1 MSPNLEISTVI
12 GCRMGCDYC
21 PQGIHVANYVKR
33 SRLTTMQFQDFVTI
47 LSTVPKE
54 VEIVFAG
61 MAEPWLNA
69 SCTNMVLHAFQEGYK
84 VGVYTTGS
92 GMRPS
97 DVEYIKSLPFSFFA
111 LHLPDAHGRMKLN
124 ITDQYLRVISELV
137 KMPHSCMVIGELHPE
152 VETVT
157 GPVQD
162 GSDGLYSRAGLIKTL
177 AIPRKSGVLHCSACG
192 PKIDHNVV
200 LPNGDVLLC
209 CMDYAQKHIIGN
221 LLKTEYTDLFHS
233 VEYLKVMEGLK
244 KEGEIICRYCEI
256 SKN

>member
-1 MSPNLEISTVI
+1 
-12 GCRMGCDYC
+12 MGCDYC
-21 PQGIHVANYVKR
+21 PQGVHVANYVKR
-33 SRLTTMQFQDFVTI
+33 SRVTTMEYADFVQM
-47 LSTVPKE
+47 LSTVPKD

-84 VGVYTTGS
+84 VGVYTTGA
-92 GMRPS
+92 GMRLS

-111 LHLPDAHGRMKLN
+111 LHLPDAHGRMKMI
-124 ITDQYLRVISELV
+124 ITEQYLRVLGELI

-152 VETVT
+152 VEKIT
-157 GPVQD
+157 GLVED
-162 GSDGLYSRAGLIKTL
+162 NSDGLLSRAGLIKTL

-192 PKIDHNVV
+192 PKIDHNIL

-209 CMDYAQKHIIGN
+209 CMDYAQKHVIGN
-221 LLKTEYTDLFHS
+221 LLKMEYSDLFHS
-233 VEYLKVMEGLK
+233 SEYMRVMDGLK
-244 KEGEIICRYCEI
+244 NEGEIICRYCEI